1 MNQQHI
7 LKRFDTDLEDLRSK
21 VLAMG
26 GLVEQQFLRS
36 IEGLEQGDLASLEQ
50 IIENDHLVNR
60 REVEL
65 DEACTQ
71 IIARLQPAA
80 VDLRMVMTV
89 VKIITDLER
98 IGDEAKK
105 IAKMAHEL
113 HSGDIRSVPKI
124 DLRSAANIAV
134 AMLRKSLDAFA
145 RVDENVST
153 EVARQDREV
162 DASFKAAMR
171 QLITFMMEDPR
182 TISSALDLLFI
193 ARAIERIGDHAK
205 NIAEY
210 VVYMVRGR
218 DVRHIG
224 LEAMEKE
231 IAR

>member
-1 MNQQHI
+1 
-7 LKRFDTDLEDLRSK
+7 
-21 VLAMG
+21 MG
-26 GLVEQQFLRS
+26 GLVEQQFLHA
-36 IEGLEQGDLASLEQ
+36 IKGLEHGDIPALEQ

-65 DEACTQ
+65 DEACNQ
-71 IIARLQPAA
+71 VIARLQPAA
-80 VDLRMVMTV
+80 IDLRMVMTV

-105 IAKMAHEL
+105 IAKMSIEI
-113 HSGDIRSVPKI
+113 HSGDIRFVPQL
-124 DLRSAANIAV
+124 DLRSVANIAV
-134 AMLRKSLDAFA
+134 TMLKKALDAFA
-145 RVDENVST
+145 RVDENTSA
-153 EVARQDREV
+153 EIARQDRDV

-210 VVYMVRGR
+210 VVYMVKGR